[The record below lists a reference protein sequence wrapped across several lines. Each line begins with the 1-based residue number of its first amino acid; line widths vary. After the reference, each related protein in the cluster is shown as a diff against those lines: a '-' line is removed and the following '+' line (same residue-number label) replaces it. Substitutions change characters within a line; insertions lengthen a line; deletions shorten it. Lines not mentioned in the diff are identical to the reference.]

1 MAKDYA
7 KKKQVKAGSRKKR
20 SKSQPSSGKGRYG
33 LLLVVLLGLLGYRYF
48 ALDFKQLQQDVLQ
61 TITLAQEKATQVK
74 APKFEFYTRLPQGH
88 RALEQN
94 TTKAH
99 TSSETTTA
107 QATPS
112 PEANPIATQN
122 TTVAEKP
129 APVEDGQQYVA
140 GHKQY
145 IIQVGSFK
153 NFDDADRL
161 RASLILQG
169 YQSRISRFVN
179 HATTWY
185 RVEVGPYT
193 NLKQAKTNQITL
205 EKIHFNGLIKQVS

>member
-20 SKSQPSSGKGRYG
+20 SNSQPSSGKGRYG
-33 LLLVVLLGLLGYRYF
+33 LLLVLLLGLLGYRYF
-48 ALDFKQLQQDVLQ
+48 ALDFRQLQQDVMQ

-74 APKFEFYTRLPQGH
+74 TPTFEFYTRLPQGR
-88 RALEQN
+88 RALEQS
-94 TTKAH
+94 TAKAH
-99 TSSETTTA
+99 TSSQTTMA
-107 QATPS
+107 QSTHTQ
-112 PEANPIATQN
+112 EANSKSAQN
-122 TTVAEKP
+122 TPVVGIP
-129 APVEDGQQYVA
+129 APVEDGKQHVA

-169 YQSRISRFVN
+169 YHPRISRFVN

-193 NLKQAKTNQITL
+193 SLKQAKSNQITL
-205 EKIHFNGLIKQVS
+205 EKIHFNGLIKRAS